1 MEVKIM
7 LWISLV
13 SYFILAGGLDYLSDK
28 LSGYIDLLDK
38 KTNVSGAF
46 LGGVLLA
53 AVTSLPELFTSI
65 SATLFLHQKDLVV
78 GNILGSNL
86 FNLLVIGGCLILFS
100 KIFINS
106 KIEYKSHNYTFLG
119 LAIIYGLICYGLF
132 IPNSMQLII
141 GPINLIC
148 PLALIIYGLIIYF
161 QPKEIEKIDSE
172 GSKDIS
178 NLTIKQI
185 LTRFSIYAILL
196 VIISIVITYVTDILG
211 QELGLNATVAGALF
225 LAIATSLPELVS
237 CISLCKRNNFNAAF
251 GDILGSCLFN
261 FCIIGISE
269 FLSFDGSLISQS
281 NTDAKYMSILAI
293 ICIIAIYLLLT
304 FKRFIFDK
312 KEPSKNNTWFQ
323 ILSIIIGIICFSGYL
338 IFLII

>member
-1 MEVKIM
+1 
-7 LWISLV
+7 
-13 SYFILAGGLDYLSDK
+13 
-28 LSGYIDLLDK
+28 
-38 KTNVSGAF
+38 
-46 LGGVLLA
+46 
-53 AVTSLPELFTSI
+53 
-65 SATLFLHQKDLVV
+65 
-78 GNILGSNL
+78 
-86 FNLLVIGGCLILFS
+86 
-100 KIFINS
+100 
-106 KIEYKSHNYTFLG
+106 
-119 LAIIYGLICYGLF
+119 
-132 IPNSMQLII
+132 MQLII
-141 GPINLIC
+141 GPISLIC